1 MESSNDLIIEKLLE
15 QRDLN
20 LNMLKH
26 LDFELIMGPTEKEV
40 CNIKMLQND
49 TIEELKKIEQEI
61 AFLTSEK
68 L

>member
-1 MESSNDLIIEKLLE
+1 MESLNDLIIEKLLE

-26 LDFELIMGPTEKEV
+26 LDFELIMDPTEKEV
-40 CNIKMLQND
+40 CTIKILQND

-68 L
+68 

>member
-1 MESSNDLIIEKLLE
+1 MKPSDDLIIEKLLE

-26 LDFELIMGPTEKEV
+26 LDFELIMDPTEKEIHS
-40 CNIKMLQND
+40 IKILQNT

-68 L
+68 S

>member
-1 MESSNDLIIEKLLE
+1 MESLNDLIIEKLLE

-26 LDFELIMGPTEKEV
+26 LDFELIMDPTAKEV
-40 CNIKMLQND
+40 CTIKILQND

-68 L
+68 